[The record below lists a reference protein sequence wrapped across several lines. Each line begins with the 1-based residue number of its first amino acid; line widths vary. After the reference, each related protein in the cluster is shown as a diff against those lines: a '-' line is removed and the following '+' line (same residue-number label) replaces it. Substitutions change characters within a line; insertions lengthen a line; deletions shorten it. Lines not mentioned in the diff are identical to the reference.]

1 MDIMKQLVLL
11 LLFFTHISFAQNS
24 RIAFYN
30 VENLFDTINDPT
42 LDDDFT
48 QNGKFQWDYNRYLT
62 KIQHINNVLDSMQNP
77 VMVGFAEIEKKQVL
91 VDLIK
96 YSPKRLNYGIVHQ
109 DSPDERGIDVGL
121 IYDQT
126 KFILLDE
133 HYIRYQLAFGAKTS
147 TRDILCAKFLAK
159 TDTLFVIVNH
169 WPSRRNGKVESEGN
183 RLKAAA
189 HANNYIDS
197 IQNSSPDSKILFM
210 GDLNDYPEDMSVQMI
225 NELLNPMIN
234 EKSGEFGGTYSYR
247 NEFNVLDHIFVSKN
261 FEKGKFK
268 VIKKSGTIFSAP
280 WMMEE
285 FKGQIQPKRTF
296 AGSKYLA
303 GYSDHLPVLVE
314 VKLP

>member
-1 MDIMKQLVLL
+1 MKHVFLL
-11 LLFFTHISFAQNS
+11 IIFFAQFSFAQNS

-42 LDDDFT
+42 EDDDFT
-48 QNGKFQWDYNRYLT
+48 PKGKYAWDYNRYLT
-62 KIQHINNVLDSMQNP
+62 KVQHINKVLDSMDNP

-109 DSPDERGIDVGL
+109 ESPDDRGIDVGL
-121 IYDQT
+121 IYDQS

-133 HYIRYQLAFGAKTS
+133 HYIRYQLAFGSKPN
-147 TRDILCAKFLAK
+147 TRDILCAKFLANG
-159 TDTLFVIVNH
+159 DTLFVIVNH

-197 IQNSSPDSKILFM
+197 IQNASPESKIIFM
-210 GDLNDYPEDMSVQMI
+210 GDLNDYPEDMSVKMI
-225 NELLNPMIN
+225 GELLNPMIST
-234 EKSGEFGGTYSYR
+234 KSGEYGGTYSYR
-247 NEFNVLDHIFVSKN
+247 NEYNVLDHIFVSKS

-268 VIKKSGTIFSAP
+268 IVKNSGTIFSEP

-285 FKGQIQPKRTF
+285 YKEQIQPKRTF
-296 AGSKYLA
+296 GGSKYLA
-303 GYSDHLPVLVE
+303 GYSDHLPVFVE